1 MIAFVVYS
9 CFNTVGL
16 LHTHGSRNRKKIV
29 TVLKNREHKVGLR
42 STFACSINSEIHIM
56 RAKVVQ
62 NESSREQKFQGVKG
76 PGSESSRER
85 IGQGQKGQEAKEQKE

>member
-1 MIAFVVYS
+1 
-9 CFNTVGL
+9 
-16 LHTHGSRNRKKIV
+16 
-29 TVLKNREHKVGLR
+29 
-42 STFACSINSEIHIM
+42 M